1 MAVFDPGEL
10 KGKASR
16 LETLLEKDKEE
27 ITGALEGDIAQA
39 YRDLLDL
46 EIIKAREIRRWVDNL
61 FW

>member
-16 LETLLEKDKEE
+16 LEALLEKDKEE